1 MDYKLTT
8 EDNEFARW
16 LDSKEC
22 EHYWETDENGE
33 RVILRAG
40 WDKAQA
46 EYNRIKGSFVV
57 NLEKDLKEC
66 GTLYHRE

>member
-57 NLEKDLKEC
+57 NLEKDLKE
-66 GTLYHRE
+66 LHLKYSID

>member
-22 EHYWETDENGE
+22 EQYWETDENGE

-46 EYNRIKGSFVV
+46 EYNRIKESFVV
-57 NLEKDLKEC
+57 NLEKDLKEKY
-66 GTLYHRE
+66 LKYSIE

>member
-1 MDYKLTT
+1 MDHQITT
-8 EDNEFARW
+8 EDKEFMRW

-22 EHYWETDENGE
+22 ERYWETDENGE

-46 EYNRIKGSFVV
+46 EYNRIKESLVV
-57 NLEKDLKEC
+57 NLEKDLKD
-66 GTLYHRE
+66 R